1 MGAFRWEAV
10 DGAGRLRQGLVDADT
25 ARAVRDQLRADGLTP
40 TAVEATRARGDTV
53 ALVRLPAPLLAMT
66 TRQLATLAMSGMPLD
81 QALAA
86 VAEQADDARAAKV
99 ATSLRTHVAA
109 GESLPGAMARYPRTF
124 SSLYRGL
131 VGAGAET
138 GRLAE
143 VLARLADYLEARE
156 AMRQKVI
163 LALIYPAVVTVI
175 AFAVI
180 AVLLVYVVPQVVSV
194 YQQSRQTLP
203 WLTQALIATSAFFR
217 ATGWLWAG
225 GFAAALVAFAVA
237 LRNAAFRARWH
248 AFLLRL
254 PVAGR
259 LLRSLDTARFA
270 STLAILTGSGAPLL
284 RALDAAAAG
293 VQRIPLR
300 EAALRAAAMDSLC
313 LLTVGKEISQME
325 TETKVVNLYNP
336 ESKTEVPTNV
346 EMITELL
353 GKQVLGGLIKQI
365 VDKNVKDAAGN
376 YVPSGETREENELDK
391 LFQQG
396 AFDRLCI
403 SPGPCSPGPCTRSTT
418 TRPEAPSGCGHPPV
432 PGSGCSWSRSCG
444 RSRCRSRRPGPSG
457 GCCGTAAASPRRS
470 PPSARRGSPW
480 RPGCPRC
487 CGTRAAG

>member
-40 TAVEATRARGDTV
+40 TAVEAARTRGDAV

-99 ATSLRTHVAA
+99 ATSLRTHVAS

-217 ATGWLWAG
+217 VTGWLWAG
-225 GFAAALVAFAVA
+225 GLAALLVAFTVA
-237 LRNAAFRARWH
+237 LRNTAFRARWH

-284 RALDAAAAG
+284 RALDAAADV

-300 EAALRAAAMDSLC
+300 EAALRAAALVREGVALSRALR
-313 LLTVGKEISQME
+313 EQ
-325 TETKVVNLYNP
+325 KV
-336 ESKTEVPTNV
+336 
-346 EMITELL
+346 
-353 GKQVLGGLIKQI
+353 
-365 VDKNVKDAAGN
+365 
-376 YVPSGETREENELDK
+376 
-391 LFQQG
+391 F
-396 AFDRLCI
+396 
-403 SPGPCSPGPCTRSTT
+403 
-418 TRPEAPSGCGHPPV
+418 PPV
-432 PGSGCSWSRSCG
+432 LVHLVANGEQSGKLA
-444 RSRCRSRRPGPSG
+444 PMLE
-457 GCCGTAAASPRRS
+457 
-470 PPSARRGSPW
+470 
-480 RPGCPRC
+480 
-487 CGTRAAG
+487 RAADELERDAERRLAWLAALLQPALIVIMGAIVLVLVLAVMLPIVSMNQLIR